1 MVRTHAV
8 AEFRSLPIVYIARH
22 RGAIGARSQVI
33 YRHNT
38 LPRAGAD
45 EIDVDDDD
53 NDDDRVDTQ
62 WVRAGDLGRGIAVK
76 YSVASAVQYRQRALH
91 ALCTRCRRA
100 FIPRSLP
107 SLTHRRPVSRAMCHG
122 CPFLTWVVIL
132 A

>member
-38 LPRAGAD
+38 LPQAGAD
-45 EIDVDDDD
+45 ETDVDDDD

-62 WVRAGDLGRGIAVK
+62 WVRAGDLGPALVK
-76 YSVASAVQYRQRALH
+76 YSVVGGSIPSPSDARIVYTMQ
-91 ALCTRCRRA
+91 TR
-100 FIPRSLP
+100 FYPRSLP
-107 SLTHRRPVSRAMCHG
+107 YTATDVCSLPGS
-122 CPFLTWVVIL
+122 
-132 A
+132 